1 MTHVK
6 TALPVL
12 APTSGRS
19 PGLVE
24 RVCELN
30 AAISDQTRMKLIKV
44 LGSAPAQTVSVSDA
58 ARTLGISQPAA
69 TKQLKV
75 LHNAGFVRP
84 KRVGQSVFY
93 SINEE
98 TVQEYRQLLDLAFA
112 HAYTPCVNDFDCDTC
127 RYRTTCT

>member
-1 MTHVK
+1 MTDARAGLLVI
-6 TALPVL
+6 
-12 APTSGRS
+12 APASGRN

-24 RVCELN
+24 RVVELN
-30 AAISDQTRMKLIKV
+30 GALSDQTRVKLIKV

-75 LHNAGFVRP
+75 LYNAGFVRP

-93 SINEE
+93 SINRE
-98 TVQEYRQLLDLAFA
+98 TVEEDRQLLDLAFA
-112 HAYTPCVNDFDCDTC
+112 HAYTPCVNEFDCDTC
-127 RYRTTCT
+127 PYRTTCI

>member
-1 MTHVK
+1 
-6 TALPVL
+6 
-12 APTSGRS
+12 
-19 PGLVE
+19 
-24 RVCELN
+24 
-30 AAISDQTRMKLIKV
+30 MKLIKV

-84 KRVGQSVFY
+84 KRVGQSDFY
-93 SINEE
+93 SINRE
-98 TVQEYRQLLDLAFA
+98 TVVEYRQLLDLAFA

-127 RYRTTCT
+127 QYRTTCI